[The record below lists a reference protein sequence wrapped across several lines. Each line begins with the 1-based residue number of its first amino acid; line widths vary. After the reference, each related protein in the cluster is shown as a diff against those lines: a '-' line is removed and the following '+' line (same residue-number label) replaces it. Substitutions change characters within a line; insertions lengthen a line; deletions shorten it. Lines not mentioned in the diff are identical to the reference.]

1 MLHVYHDD
9 KNAIVA
15 NQKKKTYR
23 FVTKEK
29 FVERERAQFTLVNNL
44 ASRES
49 WLIELGYTKEEA
61 R

>member
-15 NQKKKTYR
+15 NQENKTYR

-29 FVERERAQFTLVNNL
+29 FAEREKVQFTLVNNL

-49 WLIELGYTKEEA
+49 WLIELGYEKEEA